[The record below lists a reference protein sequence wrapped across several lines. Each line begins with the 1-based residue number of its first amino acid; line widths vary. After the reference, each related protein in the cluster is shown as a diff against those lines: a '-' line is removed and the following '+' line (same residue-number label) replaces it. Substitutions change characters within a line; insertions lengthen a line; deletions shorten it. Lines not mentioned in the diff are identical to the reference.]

1 METQRA
7 VADNDIFLNCLR
19 ERNRQQRAVS
29 EKSSKT
35 YAPLVFA
42 GMPESKGIGKTRLE
56 KAMDRLFRLDK
67 IERGEL
73 WKGADRKAVIGLRET
88 PEEGAGNV
96 ADNTCR

>member
-1 METQRA
+1 
-7 VADNDIFLNCLR
+7 
-19 ERNRQQRAVS
+19 
-29 EKSSKT
+29 
-35 YAPLVFA
+35 
-42 GMPESKGIGKTRLE
+42 
-56 KAMDRLFRLDK
+56 MDRLFRLDK